1 MPGGMAVI
9 DDCAHFFT
17 QSFRKAQPIG
27 CTLVGP
33 RFRPL
38 KDRGPAL
45 NLLRACVSNGLMG
58 TTSRSSP
65 LGPGPDLFQPVVEQA
80 PDAMIFADREG
91 TIRVWNIRAEE
102 MFGYAASEA
111 TGRSLDLII
120 PQHLR
125 AAHWQGYH
133 RAIAAGRIQSDGKPM
148 LTRAA
153 HKDGSKIYV
162 ELAFGIVSGEHG
174 VLGAL
179 ATARKSLK
187 P

>member
-1 MPGGMAVI
+1 
-9 DDCAHFFT
+9 
-17 QSFRKAQPIG
+17 
-27 CTLVGP
+27 
-33 RFRPL
+33 
-38 KDRGPAL
+38 
-45 NLLRACVSNGLMG
+45 MG
-58 TTSRSSP
+58 TTSRVGP
-65 LGPGPDLFQPVVEQA
+65 RGPGPDVFQAIVEQA

-125 AAHWQGYH
+125 AAHWQAFH
-133 RAIAAGRIQSDGKPM
+133 QAIAAGRTRLDGKPL
-148 LTRAA
+148 LTRAT
-153 HKDGSKIYV
+153 HQDGSKLYV
-162 ELAFGIVSGEHG
+162 ELAFGIVSDARG